1 MSILMGTLAIATII
15 TTGRMTY
22 YGSVSRAHK
31 PEAQVDGKRPKRE
44 QHKAA

>member
-22 YGSVSRAHK
+22 YGRIGAGQARSGGR
-31 PEAQVDGKRPKRE
+31 
-44 QHKAA
+44 

>member
-22 YGSVSRAHK
+22 YGRVRAD
-31 PEAQVDGKRPKRE
+31 AR
-44 QHKAA
+44 